1 MTALLIALAVGLLL
15 AVAVRL
21 VRTNRKVTVL
31 VQDGPVP
38 CEFCGRVAADVL
50 AIRRW
55 RAGTPRTGYVYACPR
70 HFGDA
75 VERLKP

>member
-1 MTALLIALAVGLLL
+1 MTPLLLVLAAGLLTALV
-15 AVAVRL
+15 VR
-21 VRTNRKVTVL
+21 VIRANRKVTVR

-75 VERLKP
+75 IERLKP